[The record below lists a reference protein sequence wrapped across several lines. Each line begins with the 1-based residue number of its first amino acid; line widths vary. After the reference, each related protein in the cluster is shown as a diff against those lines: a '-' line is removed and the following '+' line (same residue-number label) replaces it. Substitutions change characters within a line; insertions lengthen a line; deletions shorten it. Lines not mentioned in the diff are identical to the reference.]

1 MNVQTEIENVVLI
14 EKGAIIRA
22 ASISCPLVSDPDYS
36 FLTGMQA
43 VASNSLTTYSSLCA
57 SACQRRPK
65 RPLRAVQAHLSG
77 GHAVNMPLVLAHEK
91 RFCQRAISTAALRPL
106 TYFQLPLHLYIL
118 FKVKYTILT

>member
-57 SACQRRPK
+57 SACQWRPK

-77 GHAVNMPLVLAHEK
+77 GHAVNMPLVPAH
-91 RFCQRAISTAALRPL
+91 
-106 TYFQLPLHLYIL
+106 
-118 FKVKYTILT
+118 